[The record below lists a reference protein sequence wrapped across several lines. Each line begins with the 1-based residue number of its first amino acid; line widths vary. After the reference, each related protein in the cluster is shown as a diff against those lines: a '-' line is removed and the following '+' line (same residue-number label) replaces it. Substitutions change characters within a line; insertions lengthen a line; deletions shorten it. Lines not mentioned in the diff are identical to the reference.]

1 MSEDGGMNMLSYK
14 RDHYCGLLDESM
26 AGQTVHLSGWVQ
38 RTRDLGGLVF
48 VWLRDR
54 EGLVQ
59 LVFDSAV
66 CAPETFELGRSL
78 RAEYVVTVVG
88 EVRLRDASA
97 VNRDLATGAIEVFVQ
112 QAELLNKSET
122 PPIYIDD
129 KADESELV
137 RLKYRYLDLRR
148 PSMQQKLRLRAK
160 LVTCIRTELEAEGFT
175 EVETPILSK
184 STPEGARDFLVPSRL
199 HPGAFYAL
207 PQSPQIYKQL
217 LMLAGFDRYYQIA
230 RCFRDEDNRADR
242 QPEFTQC
249 DIEMSFIDEEDV
261 YAVVERVFARIFRE
275 VKGVELALPL
285 PRMTWIDAMEN
296 YGSDKPDTRFGMK
309 LVNLTE
315 RLGKTGFPV
324 FDSAIEAGGR
334 VEAINAK
341 GLASMTRKE
350 IDSLGEFVKTY
361 RAKGLPY
368 MTFTADGGVKSSFN
382 KFLTP
387 ELIETVRA
395 AMAAE
400 PGDIV
405 FFAADRRSVAWQ
417 ALGALRCEIARRK
430 GLIDHSLYNLFWV
443 TEFPLFE
450 YSEEEGRY
458 VAAHHPF
465 TNWYAEDNCYLDT
478 DKEKVRSRAYDLVM
492 NGIELASGSIRIHRA
507 DMQAQ
512 MFEMIGLDPEEAQHR
527 FGFLLD
533 AFRFGAPPH
542 GGLAF
547 GIDRLAML
555 LTDSDSLRDVIA
567 FPKATSANCLM
578 METPADVRPDQLET
592 LKIRIELPQEN

>member
-1 MSEDGGMNMLSYK
+1 MLSYK
-14 RDHYCGLLDESM
+14 RDHYCGLLNESM
-26 AGQTVHLSGWVQ
+26 AGKTVHLSGWVQ
-38 RTRDLGGLVF
+38 RTRDLGGVVF

-59 LVFDSAV
+59 LVFDNAV
-66 CAPETFELGRSL
+66 CSQEIFDLGRSL
-78 RAEYVVTVVG
+78 RGEYVVTIEG
-88 EVRLRDASA
+88 EVRLRAENA
-97 VNRDLATGAIEVFVQ
+97 INRDLATGTIEVFVKD
-112 QAELLNKSET
+112 AALLNKSET

-129 KADESELV
+129 KVDENELV

-148 PSMQQKLRLRAK
+148 PSMQEKLRLRSK
-160 LVTCIRTELEAEGFT
+160 VVNCIRYALDDQGFT

-199 HPGAFYAL
+199 HPGTFYAL

-217 LMLAGFDRYYQIA
+217 LMLAGFDKYYQIA

-249 DIEMSFIDEEDV
+249 DIEMSFIDEEDI
-261 YAVVERVFARIFRE
+261 YAVVEGVFARIFRE
-275 VKGVELALPL
+275 VKGIELQLPL

-296 YGSDKPDTRFGMK
+296 YGSDKPDTRFEMK

-315 RLGKTGFPV
+315 KLGHTGFVV
-324 FDSAIEAGGR
+324 FDSAIENGGR

-350 IDSLGEFVKTY
+350 IDSFGEFVKTY

-368 MTFTADGGVKSSFN
+368 MTFTADGNVKSSFN

-387 ELIETVRA
+387 ELIETVRT
-395 AMAAE
+395 AMNAE

-405 FFAADRRSVAWQ
+405 FFAADKKSVTWQ
-417 ALGALRCEIARRK
+417 ALGALRCEIAKRH
-430 GLIDHSLYNLFWV
+430 GLIDHNKYNLFWV

-450 YSEEEGRY
+450 YSEEEERY

-465 TNWYAEDNCYLDT
+465 TSWYPEDNCYLDT

-512 MFEMIGLDPEEAQHR
+512 MFDMIGLSSEEAHHR

-533 AFRFGAPPH
+533 AFKYGAPPH

-547 GIDRLAML
+547 GVDRLVML

-592 LKIRIELPQEN
+592 LKIKVEAEE

>member
-1 MSEDGGMNMLSYK
+1 MLSHK
-14 RDHYCGLLDESM
+14 RDHYCGLLNEKNV
-26 AGQTVHLSGWVQ
+26 GETVHLSGWVQ
-38 RTRDLGGLVF
+38 RTRDLGGVVF

-59 LVFDSAV
+59 LVFDNAV
-66 CAPETFELGRSL
+66 CDNETFELGRSL
-78 RAEYVVTVVG
+78 RGEYVVTVVG
-88 EVRLRDASA
+88 EVKARDEGAI
-97 VNRDLATGAIEVFVQ
+97 NKDLATGTIEVFVKE
-112 QAELLNKSET
+112 AALLNKSET

-129 KADESELV
+129 KVDENELV

-148 PSMQQKLRLRAK
+148 PSMQEKLRLRSK
-160 LVTCIRTELEAEGFT
+160 VVNCIRYALDEAGFT

-199 HPGAFYAL
+199 HPGTFYAL

-217 LMLAGFDRYYQIA
+217 LMLAGFDKYYQIA

-249 DIEMSFIDEEDV
+249 DIEMSFIDEEDI
-261 YAVVERVFARIFRE
+261 YANVERVFARIFKDI
-275 VKGVELALPL
+275 KGIDLKLPL
-285 PRMTWIDAMEN
+285 PRMPWIEAMER
-296 YGSDKPDTRFGMK
+296 YGSDKPDTRFGME
-309 LVNLTE
+309 LVNLTDA
-315 RLGKTGFPV
+315 LGTTGFGV

-341 GLASMTRKE
+341 GLASMTRKQ
-350 IDSLGEFVKTY
+350 IDSLAEFVKTY

-382 KFLTP
+382 KFMTD
-387 ELIETVRA
+387 ELVEKVRE
-395 AMAAE
+395 AMHAE
-400 PGDIV
+400 PGDII
-405 FFAADRRSVAWQ
+405 FFGADKKNVVWQ
-417 ALGALRCEIARRK
+417 ALGALRCEIARRHDM
-430 GLIDHSLYNLFWV
+430 IDHSKYNLFWV

-450 YSEEEGRY
+450 YSEEEERW

-465 TNWYAEDNCYLDT
+465 TSWYAEDNVYLDT

-512 MFEMIGLDPEEAQHR
+512 MFNMIGLSHEEAHHR

-533 AFRFGAPPH
+533 AFKYGAPPH

-547 GIDRLAML
+547 GIDRLVML

-592 LKIRIELPQEN
+592 LKIKIDMPEEA

>member
-1 MSEDGGMNMLSYK
+1 MLSYK
-14 RDHYCGLLDESM
+14 RDHYCGLLTREM
-26 AGQTVHLSGWVQ
+26 AGQRVHLSGWVQ

-59 LVFDSAV
+59 LVFDGTDCSS
-66 CAPETFELGRSL
+66 ELLALAQSL
-78 RAEYVVTVVG
+78 RSEYVITVVG
-88 EVRLRDASA
+88 DVRLRDEKAI
-97 VNRDLATGAIEVFVQ
+97 NRDLKTGEIEVVVRE
-112 QAELLNKSET
+112 AELLNKSET

-129 KADESELV
+129 KTDESELV

-148 PSMQQKLRLRAK
+148 PSMQEKLRIRSK
-160 LVTCIRTELEAEGFT
+160 VVRCIRSVLDEEGFT
-175 EVETPILSK
+175 EIETPILSK

-199 HPGAFYAL
+199 HPGTFYAL

-217 LMLAGFDRYYQIA
+217 LMLAGFDKYYQIA

-249 DIEMSFIDEEDV
+249 DIEMSFIDEENI
-261 YAVVERVFARIFRE
+261 YTVVEGIFARIFRE
-275 VKGVELALPL
+275 VKGIELSLPL
-285 PRMTWIDAMEN
+285 PRMTWDYAMEN
-296 YGSDKPDTRFGMK
+296 YGSDKPDTRFEMRLK
-309 LVNLTE
+309 NLSQ
-315 RLGKTGFPV
+315 RLKGCGFPV
-324 FDSAIEAGGR
+324 FDGALENGG
-334 VEAINAK
+334 VVYAINAK
-341 GLASMTRKE
+341 GLAGLTRKE
-350 IDSLGEFVKTY
+350 IDSYGEFVKTY
-361 RAKGLPY
+361 RAKGLPH
-368 MTFTADGGVKSSFN
+368 MSFAADGSVKSSFN

-387 ELIETVRA
+387 ELIEAVRSE
-395 AMAAE
+395 MAVE
-400 PGDIV
+400 NGDII
-405 FFAADRRSVAWQ
+405 FFAADKKSVVRQ
-417 ALGALRCEIARRK
+417 ALGALRCEIARRHN
-430 GLIDHSLYNLFWV
+430 LIDPEKYNLFWV

-450 YSEEEGRY
+450 YSEEEQRY

-465 TNWYAEDNCYLDT
+465 TSWYPEDNVYLEG

-512 MFEMIGLDPEEAQHR
+512 MFDMIGLSHEEAHHR

-533 AFRFGAPPH
+533 AFKFGAPPH

-547 GIDRLAML
+547 GVDRLVML
-555 LTDSDSLRDVIA
+555 LTGSDSLRDIIA

-592 LKIRIELPQEN
+592 LRIKLDLPEEK

>member
-1 MSEDGGMNMLSYK
+1 MLAHK
-14 RDHYCGLLDESM
+14 RDHYCGLLTEEM
-26 AGQTVHLSGWVQ
+26 AGQKVHLSGWVQ
-38 RTRDLGGLVF
+38 RTRDLGGVVF

-59 LVFDSAV
+59 LVFDNSV
-66 CAPETFELGRSL
+66 CSQEIFDLGRSL
-78 RAEYVVTVVG
+78 RSEYVVTVLGTVKK
-88 EVRLRDASA
+88 RDEGAI
-97 VNRDLATGAIEVFVQ
+97 NRDLKTGAIEVFVED
-112 QAELLNKSET
+112 AVLLNKSET

-129 KADESELV
+129 KTDENELV

-148 PSMQQKLRLRAK
+148 TSMQNKLRMRSK
-160 LVTCIRTELEAEGFT
+160 VVNCIRYELDAEGFT

-199 HPGAFYAL
+199 HPGTFYAL

-217 LMLAGFDRYYQIA
+217 LMLAGFDKYYQLA
-230 RCFRDEDNRADR
+230 RCFRDEDSRADR

-249 DIEMSFIDEEDV
+249 DIEMSFIDEEDI
-261 YAVVERVFARIFRE
+261 YAVIERVFARIFRE
-275 VKGVELALPL
+275 VKGIEIKLPL
-285 PRMTWIDAMEN
+285 PRMTWNHAMEN
-296 YGSDKPDTRFGMK
+296 YGSDKPDTRFGMT
-309 LVNLTE
+309 LVNLTDK
-315 RLGKTGFPV
+315 LAHTGFSV
-324 FDSAIEAGGR
+324 FDSAVEAGGR

-350 IDSLGEFVKTY
+350 IDSFGEFVKTY

-368 MTFTADGGVKSSFN
+368 MTFTADGNVKSSFN
-382 KFLTP
+382 KFMTP
-387 ELIETVRA
+387 EMIEIVRA
-395 AMAAE
+395 EMHAE
-400 PGDIV
+400 PGDII
-405 FFAADRRSVAWQ
+405 FFAADKRSVVWQ
-417 ALGALRCEIARRK
+417 SLGALRCEIARRH
-430 GLIDHSLYNLFWV
+430 GLIDHNKYNLFWV

-465 TNWYAEDNCYLDT
+465 TSWYPEDNCYLGT

-492 NGIELASGSIRIHRA
+492 NGIELASGSIRIHRS

-512 MFEMIGLDPEEAQHR
+512 MFEMIGMSPEEAQHR

-533 AFRFGAPPH
+533 AFKYGAPPH

-547 GIDRLAML
+547 GIDRLLML

-578 METPADVRPDQLET
+578 MDTPSDVRPDQLET
-592 LKIRIELPQEN
+592 LKIRLDLPEGTAE

>member
-1 MSEDGGMNMLSYK
+1 MLSYK
-14 RDHYCGLLDESM
+14 RDHYCGLLNESM

-38 RTRDLGGLVF
+38 RTRDLGGVVF

-59 LVFDSAV
+59 LVFDNAV
-66 CAPETFELGRSL
+66 CSQEIFDLGRSL
-78 RAEYVVTVVG
+78 RGEYVVTIEG
-88 EVRLRDASA
+88 EVRLRAENA
-97 VNRDLATGAIEVFVQ
+97 INRDLATGTIEVFVKD
-112 QAELLNKSET
+112 AALLNKSET

-129 KADESELV
+129 KVDENELV

-148 PSMQQKLRLRAK
+148 PSMQEKLRLRSK
-160 LVTCIRTELEAEGFT
+160 VVNCIRYALDDQGFT

-199 HPGAFYAL
+199 HPGTFYAL

-217 LMLAGFDRYYQIA
+217 LMLAGFDKYYQIA

-249 DIEMSFIDEEDV
+249 DIEMSFIDEEDI
-261 YAVVERVFARIFRE
+261 YAVVEGVFARIFRE
-275 VKGVELALPL
+275 VKGIELRLPL
-285 PRMTWIDAMEN
+285 PRMTWIDAMES
-296 YGSDKPDTRFGMK
+296 YGSDKPDTRFEMK

-315 RLGKTGFPV
+315 KLGHTGFVV
-324 FDSAIEAGGR
+324 FDSAIENGGR

-350 IDSLGEFVKTY
+350 IDSFGEFVKTY

-368 MTFTADGGVKSSFN
+368 MTFTADGNVKSSFN

-387 ELIETVRA
+387 ELIETVRS
-395 AMAAE
+395 AMNAE

-405 FFAADRRSVAWQ
+405 FFAADKKSVTWQ
-417 ALGALRCEIARRK
+417 ALGALRCEIAKRH
-430 GLIDHSLYNLFWV
+430 GLIDHNKYNLFWV

-450 YSEEEGRY
+450 YSEEEERY

-465 TNWYAEDNCYLDT
+465 TSWYPEDNCYLDT

-512 MFEMIGLDPEEAQHR
+512 MFDMIGLSSEEAHHR

-533 AFRFGAPPH
+533 AFKYGAPPH

-547 GIDRLAML
+547 GVDRLVML

-592 LKIRIELPQEN
+592 LKIKVEAEE

>member
-1 MSEDGGMNMLSYK
+1 MLSHK
-14 RDHYCGLLDESM
+14 RDHYCGLLNREH
-26 AGQTVHLSGWVQ
+26 AGQRVHLSGWVQ

-59 LVFDSAV
+59 LVFDGSD
-66 CAPETFELGRSL
+66 CPKELLELAQSL
-78 RAEYVVTVVG
+78 RSEYVLTVVG
-88 EVRLRDASA
+88 DVRLRDESA
-97 VNRDLATGAIEVFVQ
+97 INRELATGEIEVVVTE
-112 QAELLNKSET
+112 AELLNKSET

-129 KADESELV
+129 KADESESV
-137 RLKYRYLDLRR
+137 RLKYRYLDLRKPR
-148 PSMQQKLRLRAK
+148 MQQNLRMRSR
-160 LVTCIRTELEAEGFT
+160 VVNCIRNALDEQGFT
-175 EVETPILSK
+175 EIETPILSK

-199 HPGAFYAL
+199 KPGTFYAL

-217 LMLAGFDRYYQIA
+217 LMLSGFDRYYQIA

-249 DIEMSFIDEEDV
+249 DIEMSFIDEETI
-261 YAVVERVFARIFRE
+261 YGVVESVFARIFKE
-275 VKGVELALPL
+275 VKGIDIPLPL
-285 PRMTWIDAMEN
+285 PRITWEYAMEN
-296 YGSDKPDTRFGMK
+296 YGSDKPDTRFEMK
-309 LVNLTE
+309 LKNISEAV
-315 RLGKTGFPV
+315 KTCGFPV
-324 FDSAIEAGGR
+324 FENAVAEGGR
-334 VEAINAK
+334 VEAFNAK
-341 GLASMTRKE
+341 GLAGMTRKE
-350 IDSLGEFVKTY
+350 LDSLAEFVKTY

-368 MTFTADGGVKSSFN
+368 MIFNADGSVKSSFN
-382 KFLTP
+382 KFMTP
-387 ELIETVRA
+387 ELVEAVKA
-395 AMAAE
+395 QLDAE

-405 FFAADRRSVAWQ
+405 FFGADKKSVVLQ
-417 ALGALRCEIARRK
+417 SLGALRCEVAKRK
-430 GLIDHSLYNLFWV
+430 GLIDADKINLFWV

-465 TNWYAEDNCYLDT
+465 TSWYAEDNHYLDT

-512 MFEMIGLDPEEAQHR
+512 MFDMIGLEPEEAHHR

-533 AFRFGAPPH
+533 AFKFGAPPH

-547 GIDRLAML
+547 GIDRLMML
-555 LTDSDSLRDVIA
+555 LTGSESLRDIIA
-567 FPKATSANCLM
+567 FPKAASANCLM
-578 METPADVRPDQLET
+578 METPADVRGEQLEV
-592 LKIRIELPQEN
+592 LGIKVEEKE